1 MLPVLYEDD
10 DILAIDKPSGI
21 SSIPERDRAISS
33 IVSLL
38 EQQTDRKIFVVHRLD
53 KEVDGVMLFAKTAA
67 AHKFLNEEFFN
78 RLVRKT
84 YLVLVHG
91 AVKEDCGS
99 IEKPIRQFGSGRMG
113 VDEKLGKPSKTDF
126 EVQKRDGLFTLL
138 KAFPVTGRRHQI
150 RVHLYHSGHPIVGDR
165 MYGDAATSLRYPRLM
180 LHAQSITFKK
190 RDGAELIVASRTTE
204 QFEKIAADIFSAP
217 L

>member
-1 MLPVLYEDD
+1 MLPILYEDD

-21 SSIPERDRAISS
+21 SSIPERDRTIAS

-53 KEVDGVMLFAKTAA
+53 KEVDGVMLFAKTAV

-78 RLVRKT
+78 RRVRKT

-91 AVKEDCGS
+91 VVKEDRGS

-113 VDEKLGKPSKTDF
+113 VDEKSGKQSKTDYD
-126 EVQKRDGLFTLL
+126 VLKREGPYTLL

-165 MYGDAATSLRYPRLM
+165 MYGDAALSQRFPRLM

-204 QFEKIAADIFSAP
+204 QFEKTAAEICTGP